1 MPLPCE
7 SHVAPHTKQM
17 IRTLTKSAQHQAI
30 RELESPTASDY
41 NVEDGESA
49 YKYSG
54 ITRTESRD
62 IIYCS
67 TTSYSRVASMQES
80 KKQAWLSSGVDFD
93 MR

>member
-1 MPLPCE
+1 M
-7 SHVAPHTKQM
+7 HTIQP
-17 IRTLTKSAQHQAI
+17 RYLLRQ
-30 RELESPTASDY
+30 ASDY
-41 NVEDGESA
+41 NVENRRSA
-49 YKYSG
+49 YKYSDYKD
-54 ITRTESRD
+54 REQEY